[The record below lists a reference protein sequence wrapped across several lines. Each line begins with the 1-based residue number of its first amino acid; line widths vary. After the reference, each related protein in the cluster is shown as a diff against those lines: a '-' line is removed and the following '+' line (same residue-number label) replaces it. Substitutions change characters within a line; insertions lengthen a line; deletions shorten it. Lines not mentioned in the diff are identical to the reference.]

1 MDMMEYFSQA
11 DLIGSSPILSLGT
24 FSLLALLINAFVKK
38 SQKAVLVTCVLG
50 VLVSIGFSVYT
61 FALNQTAFSDM
72 LLVGG
77 YASFF
82 STLFLIITLFALF
95 LAVPY
100 LEKEQYHLGEY
111 YILVILSTIGM
122 MLMGS
127 AGDLIT
133 IFLGI
138 EVMSVSFYVL
148 AGYFRTKHAS
158 NESALKYFLLGAFA
172 TGFLLYGIALIY
184 GTTGTTNLIRIAA
197 QYPQAY
203 MDPLHVIGWGL
214 LLIGFAFKVAAVPF
228 HMWVPDVYEGAPT
241 SVTAF
246 MSTGGKAA
254 AFSAFILA
262 FSIPMS
268 MHDPRIIT
276 VVAILAAASMII
288 GNWFGLSQTNLKR
301 MLAYSSIA
309 HAGYMLIGI
318 ASGTQLGQ
326 QGISFYLVSY
336 ALTNLGAFGVITMLE
351 NENGKNLSY
360 EDYAG
365 LAKRK
370 PALAA
375 LLSMFMFSLT
385 GIPPFAG
392 FVGKYYLFA
401 SAVQSNLTWL
411 AILGV
416 ITSLFSTYYY
426 LRVVVYMYFREG
438 GEELPV
444 LSKLSFA
451 SVAISAFGIVLLG
464 IVPSLILD
472 VLKTMF

>member
-1 MDMMEYFSQA
+1 MEFFSTS
-11 DLIGSSPILSLGT
+11 DLLGGLPIIVLSVFTLV
-24 FSLLALLINAFVKK
+24 ALLTNSFMKD
-38 SQKAVLVTCVLG
+38 SQRVVLAICVAG
-50 VLVSIGFSVYT
+50 VLAAIVAAVYL
-61 FALNQTAFSDM
+61 FPLNQTAFSDM

-77 YASFF
+77 YASFY
-82 STLFLIITLFALF
+82 TVLFLVITLFSLIMAI
-95 LAVPY
+95 PY
-100 LEKEQYHLGEY
+100 LKKEEYHYGEY
-111 YILVILSTIGM
+111 YILVVLSTLGM
-122 MLMGS
+122 IMMGS

-138 EVMSVSFYVL
+138 EIMSIAFYVL
-148 AGYFRTKHAS
+148 TGYFRSKISS

-203 MDPLHVIGWGL
+203 SDPLHVIGWGL
-214 LLIGFAFKVAAVPF
+214 VLIGFSFKVAAVPF

-241 SVTAF
+241 TVTAF

-268 MHDPRIIT
+268 MHDEKLVMII
-276 VVAILAAASMII
+276 AILAAGSMII
-288 GNWFGLSQTNLKR
+288 GNWFGLSQTNIKR

-326 QGISFYLVSY
+326 QGISFYLVAY
-336 ALTNLGAFGVITMLE
+336 ALTNLGAFGIVAILE
-351 NENGKNLSY
+351 KENGKHLTY
-360 EDYAG
+360 EEYAG

-370 PALAA
+370 PVLAA
-375 LLSMFMFSLT
+375 FMTIFMFSLT

-401 SAVQSNLTWL
+401 SAVQSGLTWL
-411 AILGV
+411 AVIGV

-426 LRVVVYMYFREG
+426 LRIVVYMYFREG
-438 GEELPV
+438 DEEAPV
-444 LSKLSFA
+444 FSKMSLVVVALSG
-451 SVAISAFGIVLLG
+451 FGIILFG
-464 IVPSLILD
+464 ILPSLILD
-472 VLKTMF
+472 VLQTMF